1 MQIKIKKLFNTDG
14 THTTIEEYIMNNW
27 DKVEKRKR
35 AATDADIHW
44 EYVKMGFMF
53 LFIVAFIYF
62 LFK

>member
-1 MQIKIKKLFNTDG
+1 LKII
-14 THTTIEEYIMNNW
+14 HYEYW